1 MSWYWCLKHS
11 AVEPKEGCREADRLG
26 PYDSREQAEGAVAA
40 LHARD
45 ARISAED
52 EEWEEGAPT

>member
-1 MSWYWCLKHS
+1 MSWYWCLTHS
-11 AVEPKEGCREADRLG
+11 AVEPKDGCKEADRLG
-26 PYDSREQAEGAVAA
+26 PYETREEAEQGLAS
-40 LHARD
+40 LRARD